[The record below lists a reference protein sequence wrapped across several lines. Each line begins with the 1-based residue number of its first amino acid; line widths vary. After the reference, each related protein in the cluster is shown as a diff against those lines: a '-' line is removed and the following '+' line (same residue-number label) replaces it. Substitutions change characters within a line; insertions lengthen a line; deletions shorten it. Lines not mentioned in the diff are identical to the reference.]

1 MAFYAGVRLG
11 ELRAMRWEQVRLSES
26 VVRIDRSLDATGQVI
41 EPKSRAGN
49 RTVPIVNRLAELLS
63 EHRLSGS
70 GGGFVFGRS
79 PDQPFAPNVVLRRA
93 YTAWRRAGLEPIG
106 LHDARHTYASLLI
119 AAGVN
124 AKAVSAYMGHGSIQV
139 TFDRYG
145 HLMPGSEVEAAT
157 MLEAYLDRA
166 DTAARLAQIDP

>member
-1 MAFYAGVRLG
+1 V
-11 ELRAMRWEQVRLSES
+11 
-26 VVRIDRSLDATGQVI
+26 
-41 EPKSRAGN
+41 
-49 RTVPIVNRLAELLS
+49 
-63 EHRLSGS
+63 
-70 GGGFVFGRS
+70 
-79 PDQPFAPNVVLRRA
+79 
-93 YTAWRRAGLEPIG
+93 IG

-145 HLMPGSEVEAAT
+145 HLMPGSEAEAAT
-157 MLEAYLDRA
+157 MLEAYLDRS